1 MPYGRLMSTSS
12 RFAHL
17 SKHISIKVYEPL
29 ATWKPPSWSSKELPC
44 PELTITRMSETN
56 ERMARAVMNPRIKQV
71 RTRRDG
77 KVRAKDL
84 SVKKERQ
91 LLIFIIGGVVNWKNV
106 PGPDGTPMAFPTVGE
121 EPGDEGVN
129 VIRELLAELGNEA
142 ELDFLTFCSDSDNWL
157 PDDEEAPEA
166 DDDDE
171 DEEGASK
178 SDVVPSPRP
187 SPSA

>member
-1 MPYGRLMSTSS
+1 MSNS

-17 SKHISIKVYEPL
+17 RKHISIQVYESL
-29 ATWKPPSWSSKELPC
+29 ATWKPPSWSSKELAC
-44 PELTITRMSETN
+44 PELTVTRLGETN
-56 ERMARAVMNPRIKQV
+56 ERLARAIMNPRIKQV

-91 LLIFIIGGVVNWKNV
+91 LLIFIIGGVVGWKNV
-106 PGPDGTPMAFPTVGE
+106 PSADGTPMAFPTVGE

-129 VIRELLAELGNEA
+129 AIRELLSELGNEA
-142 ELDFLTFCSDSDNWL
+142 ELDFLSFCSDSNNWL
-157 PDDEEAPEA
+157 PDDDEPDAE
-166 DDDDE
+166 DDE
-171 DEEGASK
+171 DDEEGAPK
-178 SDVVPSPRP
+178 SDVVPSPTP